1 MEQPPAE
8 GVRKLGNGRQSPTS
22 PLKLF
27 GQAKK
32 KINDI
37 YVEINTYIDESQ
49 AFLDGMYNTYNPPNT
64 RLSASVALMMA
75 HRLWR
80 WSNINTPAECLM
92 FAGNIVQ
99 PVSLK

>member
-1 MEQPPAE
+1 MMSGDLKRSLRLDMEQPPAE

-49 AFLDGMYNTYNPPNT
+49 AFLDGMYNT
-64 RLSASVALMMA
+64 
-75 HRLWR
+75 
-80 WSNINTPAECLM
+80 
-92 FAGNIVQ
+92 
-99 PVSLK
+99 